1 MPDLPQPV
9 TLKRVLHVG
18 CGSYNPAKLHVT
30 FRKPGWLEVRLD
42 IDPNVKPD
50 IVATMTA
57 MTPVADE
64 SVDAIFS
71 SHNLEHLYSHEVPV
85 ALGEFFRVLKPG
97 GFVLATMP
105 DLQRAAEHIAAGN
118 LEGVLYQSPAGPVSA
133 IDIVFGFRPSVARGN
148 TFMAHRTGYT
158 ADSLGKK
165 FAASGFQQINVE
177 RKNLDLWVV
186 AYKPLPVSDQFRPI
200 MATMS

>member
-1 MPDLPQPV
+1 MTDVPQPV
-9 TLKRVLHVG
+9 KQKRVLHVG
-18 CGSYNPAKLHVT
+18 CGAYNPMKLHVT
-30 FRKPGWLEVRLD
+30 FRNPQWLEVRLD

-50 IVATMTA
+50 VLASMTA

-71 SHNLEHLYSHEVPV
+71 SHNLEHLYAHEVPV

-97 GFVLATMP
+97 GFVLATLP
-105 DLQRAAEHIAAGN
+105 DLQKAAEYIAAGN

-148 TFMAHRTGYT
+148 VFMAHRTGYT
-158 ADSLGKK
+158 ADSLGQK
-165 FAASGFQQINVE
+165 FAASGFQRVNVE
-177 RKNLDLWVV
+177 RKNLDLWAI
-186 AYKPLPVSDQFRPI
+186 AYRP
-200 MATMS
+200 